1 MTVTMADVRRGAM
14 AMFGGPYLRCMA
26 APRWRCP
33 AGRICDAWLRRDG
46 DVRRA
51 AMAMFGWMR
60 LRCPVGRANKGKI
73 FRNFEQE
80 SEIGGNK

>member
-1 MTVTMADVRRGAM
+1 
-14 AMFGGPYLRCMA
+14 MFGGA
-26 APRWRCP
+26 RWRCS

-60 LRCPVGRANKGKI
+60 LRCPVGRANKGNI